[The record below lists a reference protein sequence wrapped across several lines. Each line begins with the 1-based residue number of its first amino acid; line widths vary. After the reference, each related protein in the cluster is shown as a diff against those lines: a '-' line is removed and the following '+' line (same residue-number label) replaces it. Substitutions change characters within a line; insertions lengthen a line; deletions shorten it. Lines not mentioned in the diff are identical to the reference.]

1 MTDTDTDIVFQEMAQ
16 TAAAIFLD
24 IGAVK
29 FRPDE
34 PYTLTSGLVSPVYV
48 DCRKIISYPN
58 ERRVLMGFACT
69 VLAQKLGTDA
79 FDSVAGGETA
89 GIPFAAWIAD
99 LMNLPMQYVRKK
111 PKGYGRDAQIE
122 GDIKEG
128 QRVLLV
134 EDLSTDGGSKLAFVK
149 ALRTAG
155 AVCNHTVVVFYY
167 DIFKDTP
174 TRLKQDGVELHSVLS
189 WWDILA
195 VARARGDFDEAT
207 LQQVESFLNA
217 PIQWSADHGGTYQ
230 PPN

>member
-1 MTDTDTDIVFQEMAQ
+1 MTDTDTDIAFQEMAQ

-48 DCRKIISYPN
+48 DCRKIISYPR
-58 ERRVLMGFACT
+58 ERRVLMGFACK
-69 VLAQKLGTDA
+69 VLEQKIGTDA
-79 FDSVAGGETA
+79 FDGVAGGETA
-89 GIPFAAWIAD
+89 GIPFAAWIAE

-174 TRLKQDGVELHSVLS
+174 NRLKQDGVELHSVLS

-195 VARARGDFDEAT
+195 VARTRGDFDEAT